1 VTLENNNFFQDN
13 NLDLF
18 LKRKKR
24 SLVDF
29 IKERQQSAI
38 YLANSCNP

>member
-29 IKERQQSAI
+29 IKGKATVSH
-38 YLANSCNP
+38 LFG